1 MPPDRELPPGDGPAV
16 RGVVPL
22 RLGALFAVMY
32 FVQGIGEPTRGM
44 LQQPLRSMLKSW
56 GYDTAAMAALMST
69 VAWPWSAKPLWGLLS
84 DLVPLFRQRR
94 KSYLLLAAGA
104 STAGMFFLFAVPPQP
119 GEGSWLFWWL
129 LLPSL
134 GLAVGDV
141 VVDALMVE
149 TGQPRG
155 LTGALQSIQWTSV
168 YLAGILAGVAGGWLA
183 EHGLQRYGF
192 AVCGVGG
199 LVMFAVAWRLVEEP
213 PRPPRRGFRSTVRA
227 MAWTLRAPP
236 VLAAAAFVFLL
247 NFNPFSADVL
257 YVHATEHL
265 KFSDQYYGLMDTL
278 FSLGAAAGA
287 ALYAGYCRR
296 VPFGVLVHVSLVAAV
311 TATVLYLLLDGP
323 TSFALVS
330 LLAGLTYMT
339 TALVQMD
346 LVARRCPPEL
356 AGTVFALLMGLTN
369 FSVLLSEYAGGWF
382 YEAVSAQTGR
392 QAAFN
397 IAVGVGALCTS
408 LGWLLV
414 PVLRRHHLRLSQA
427 AAA

>member
-1 MPPDRELPPGDGPAV
+1 MPPDRDTRRGGSAAV
-16 RGVVPL
+16 AGAVPL

-56 GYDTAAMAALMST
+56 GYDTAAMAALMSL

-84 DLVPLFRQRR
+84 DFVPIFRQRR
-94 KSYLLLAAGA
+94 KSYLLLASGA
-104 STAGMFFLFAVPPQP
+104 TTAGMFLLFAMPPQP

-134 GLAVGDV
+134 GLAMGDV

-155 LTGALQSIQWTSV
+155 ITGSLQSIQWTSV

-192 AVCGVGG
+192 AVCGAGG
-199 LVMFAVAWRLVEEP
+199 LVMFTVAWRLVDEP
-213 PRPPRRGFRSTVRA
+213 PAPPHRGFRSAVRA
-227 MAWTLRAPP
+227 MGWTLRAPA

-257 YVHATEHL
+257 YMHATEQL
-265 KFSDQYYGLMDTL
+265 NFSEQYYGLMETV
-278 FSLGAAAGA
+278 FSVGAAVGSAG
-287 ALYAGYCRR
+287 YAFYCRR
-296 VPFGVLVHVSLVAAV
+296 LPFGLLVHLSLVAAV
-311 TATVLYLLLDGP
+311 TATLLYLLLRTEP
-323 TSFALVS
+323 SFAVIS
-330 LLAGLTYMT
+330 FLAGLTYMT
-339 TALVQMD
+339 AALVQMD
-346 LVARRCPPEL
+346 LVARSCPPEL
-356 AGTVFALLMGLTN
+356 AGTVFALMMGLIN

-382 YEAVSAQTGR
+382 YEILSTQTSR

-397 IAVGVGALCTS
+397 IAVAIGALCTS

-414 PVLRRHHLRLSQA
+414 PVLRRHHHTLTA